1 MSTMVAVKPLKV
13 IEEPLTL
20 EQLRSAMPKR
30 QKHNI
35 NQKFVDTM
43 NSLVS
48 EPEARHVFRDN
59 LVSYAHVLA
68 DPNMKLPT
76 YIDAVKYVSFKL
88 LNYTNQE
95 AWVAT
100 FPERHQRLIDDNK
113 DANFLR
119 STVACYHRNKIV
131 NQIMEQ
137 TMVPTWVLNQ
147 DMYQKAL
154 NTQLELMTSGS
165 VSDKVRTEAANS
177 LLSHLKQPEATKLTL
192 DVNVKQDDSIRELRD
207 ATMELARVQR
217 LNIESGIQSADDV
230 AKSKI
235 IPGESERLDEEQ

>member
-1 MSTMVAVKPLKV
+1 
-13 IEEPLTL
+13 
-20 EQLRSAMPKR
+20 MPKR

-48 EPEARHVFRDN
+48 EPEARTVFREN

-76 YIDAVKYVSFKL
+76 YIDAVRYVSFKL
-88 LNYTNQE
+88 LNYSNQD

-100 FPERHQRLIDDNK
+100 FPERHQRLLDDNK

-137 TMVPTWVLNQ
+137 TMVPSWVLNQ

-154 NTQLELMTSGS
+154 NTQLALMSS
-165 VSDKVRTEAANS
+165 NDVSDKVRTEAANS

-192 DVNVKQDDSIRELRD
+192 DVNVKQDDSIRELTA
-207 ATMELARVQR
+207 ATVELARIQKES
-217 LNIESGIQSADDV
+217 IEQGLASADSV

-235 IPGESERLDEEQ
+235 IQGESERLDEDEEI